1 MAEGDLPAGTACDEI
16 AAYVASIQH
25 GMSIHARDGASRQTL
40 MAIADC
46 CAAGWDAMVEASSTK
61 AYSAARQV

>member
-1 MAEGDLPAGTACDEI
+1 MAEGDLPEGTDCDAI
-16 AAYVASIQH
+16 AAYVTAIQH

-46 CAAGWDAMVEASSTK
+46 CAAGWHTMVAGVTTK
-61 AYSAARQV
+61 AQG